1 MEGLFLQE
9 LKYSPLHSWVKVE
22 GDSGIIGISDY
33 AQRVMGE
40 IIFIELPSIGKELKK
55 GDSFGIIES
64 AKSVSD
70 LFTPLSGEII
80 DVNFSLS
87 DIPNVIN
94 TSVYQSGWIMKLK
107 INNISEID
115 LLLNAEEYAKIIK
128 EENKK

>member
-33 AQRVMGE
+33 AQKLMGE
-40 IIFIELPSIGKELKK
+40 IIFIELPPIGKELKK

-70 LFTPLSGEII
+70 LFSPLSGEII
-80 DVNFSLS
+80 DVNFSLN
-87 DIPNVIN
+87 DIPKVIN
-94 TSVYQSGWIMKLK
+94 TSVYQSGWIIKLK
-107 INNISEID
+107 IKDTSEID
-115 LLLNAEEYAKIIK
+115 LLLNAEEYAKSVK
-128 EENKK
+128 EENNN